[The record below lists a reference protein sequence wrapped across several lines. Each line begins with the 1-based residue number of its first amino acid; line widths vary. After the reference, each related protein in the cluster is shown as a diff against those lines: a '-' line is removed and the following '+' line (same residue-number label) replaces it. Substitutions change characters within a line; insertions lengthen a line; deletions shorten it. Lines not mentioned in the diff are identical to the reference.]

1 MKKKEYFAKII
12 AKDEKGL
19 HLISAYCAGSKIKIN
34 DIKFLKSNL
43 PKHLLEYYFL
53 SYL

>member
-34 DIKFLKSNL
+34 DIKFFEIK
-43 PKHLLEYYFL
+43 
-53 SYL
+53 

>member
-19 HLISAYCAGSKIKIN
+19 HLISAYLTLIHI
-34 DIKFLKSNL
+34 
-43 PKHLLEYYFL
+43 
-53 SYL
+53 